1 MILSDTDLLERL
13 GEGDLV
19 VDPIDDIDTQVQP
32 ASIDMRLGSEFLEF
46 QRTNIP
52 CIHPNRAEE
61 VDDYVRETY
70 VEEGEEFILH
80 PGDFVLGTTKERVEI
95 PADLVATVEG
105 RSSLGRLAVVV
116 HASLPYDEQVFLWT
130 PEDGFGFYEIGDI
143 VENERPAH
151 AVAFDPK
158 TLRINT
164 HRVSDYIENPT
175 KRIYRVELKSGREVL
190 VTRDHNLFTLDE
202 HGGVTRIESEAAEGT
217 LVMTPR
223 TLPEADVPE
232 ASIDLLD
239 RLDNDELTVYASDG
253 LGAVDWD
260 GVPQGSERHYRDQSS
275 APATAIRP
283 TAAPDELDIAFKQS
297 TLRLPRHLPVTE
309 ELGWCLGFYIA
320 EGFARRKQVV
330 VNNQNQDYVDRF
342 ADYFESWDVSL
353 SWSEQDSGVTAV
365 TVCSALW
372 SAVFRDLCGS
382 GSDKTIPDA
391 AWDWPTPVLEALY
404 EGLVDGDGSRRESRD
419 TLYTANPEL
428 ADRAAYLGTRLG
440 YDTSMYSRDREQYIE
455 LSDCH
460 NEMTEHTVDFSKNA
474 HKRGQYVPTPSALL
488 RSYRNEAGLT
498 MGEAATEMGYSSP
511 SSISNVENREYESVK
526 RETLDRFREV
536 YAEAGVDTTRLDQLL
551 DGDIVFDKVVSVE
564 KTDRVE
570 PTYDLEVQPRGRIIE
585 NFLGGRGGVF
595 LSNTAGF
602 VDPGYRGQITLELS
616 NLGAAPVALSPG
628 MRVSQL
634 VFTELKSE
642 STRPYGSERGSK
654 YQDQHGPRASKIQ
667 DDPEFVSA
675 DDPETNEPKSETDEL

>member
-13 GEGDLV
+13 EAGELV
-19 VDPIDDIDTQVQP
+19 IDPIDDLETQVQP

-70 VEEGEEFILH
+70 VEEGDEFILH

-95 PADLVATVEG
+95 PDDLVATVEG

-116 HASLPYDEQVFLWT
+116 HASLPADEEVYLWT
-130 PEDGFGFYEIGDI
+130 PADGFGFYEIGDI

-151 AVAFDPK
+151 AVAFDPT

-175 KRIYRVELKSGREVL
+175 KRIYRVELESGREVL
-190 VTRDHNLFTLDE
+190 VTRDHNLFTLDTR
-202 HGGVTRIESEAAEGT
+202 GGVTRIESENAEGK
-217 LVMTPR
+217 LVMTPG
-223 TLPEADVPE
+223 TLPEAAAPKV
-232 ASIDLLD
+232 SIDLLE
-239 RLDNDELTVYASDG
+239 RLDSEKLTVYASDG

-260 GVPQGSERHYRDQSS
+260 AVPQGSRSHYKDQSS
-275 APATAIRP
+275 APAAAVEP
-283 TAAPDELDIAFKQS
+283 LSAPDDVDIAFKQS
-297 TLRLPRHLPVTE
+297 TVRLPRKLPVTE

-320 EGFARRKQVV
+320 EGYARRKQVV
-330 VNNQNQDYVDRF
+330 VNNQNEAYVERF
-342 ADYFESWDVSL
+342 AEYFESWDVSL
-353 SWSEQDSGVTAV
+353 SWDEQESGVTAV

-372 SAVFRDLCGS
+372 SAIFRDLCGS
-382 GSDKTIPDA
+382 GSEKTIPAA
-391 AWDWPTPVLEALY
+391 AWDWPTSVLEALY
-404 EGLVDGDGSRRESRD
+404 EGLIDGDGSRREHRD

-428 ADRAAYLGTRLG
+428 ANRAAYLGTRLG
-440 YDTSMYSRDREQYIE
+440 YNTSMYSRDREQYIE

-460 NEMTEHTVDFSKNA
+460 NETTEWNVDFSTDA
-474 HKRGQYVPTPSALL
+474 HKRGQYVPNPNELL
-488 RSYRNEAGLT
+488 REYRAEAELT
-498 MGEAATEMGYSSP
+498 MGEAADKMGYSSP

-526 RETLDRFREV
+526 RDTLKRFRDV
-536 YAEAGVDTTRLDQLL
+536 YAEAGVDTTRLDQLI
-551 DGDIVFDKVVSVE
+551 DGDIVFDKVVNVE
-564 KTDRVE
+564 QTNRVE

-616 NLGAAPVALSPG
+616 NLGAAPVSLSPG

-634 VFTELKSE
+634 VFTKLNSP
-642 STRPYGSERGSK
+642 STRPYGSDRGSK
-654 YQDQHGPRASKIQ
+654 YQDQVGPRASKIQ
-667 DDPEFVSA
+667 DDPEFTTT
-675 DDPETNEPKSETDEL
+675 DDSKPKANKEK